1 MQEQMNWWEVAS
13 SVLTFIGGG
22 ILAVDAFRAR
32 SNTKVRIG
40 ARELEEEI
48 HKLLSQRAG
57 AQSQVRTAIPGASA
71 APAVPTSIPDQLE
84 LSLAKRTRRLTIAGF
99 VVVTAGFLIDL
110 LVKLHVL

>member
-40 ARELEEEI
+40 AR
-48 HKLLSQRAG
+48 
-57 AQSQVRTAIPGASA
+57 
-71 APAVPTSIPDQLE
+71 
-84 LSLAKRTRRLTIAGF
+84 
-99 VVVTAGFLIDL
+99 
-110 LVKLHVL
+110 